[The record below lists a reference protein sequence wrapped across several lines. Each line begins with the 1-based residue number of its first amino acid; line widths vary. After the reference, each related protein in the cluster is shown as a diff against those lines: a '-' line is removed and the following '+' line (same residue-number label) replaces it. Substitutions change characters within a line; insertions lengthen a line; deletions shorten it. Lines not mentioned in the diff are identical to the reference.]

1 MAPDELVID
10 VIQYAKYT
18 QMSVG
23 ILAGCDLAFIVD
35 EISDFVR
42 ICKSVVPAPDMGD
55 YLLACQWLEW
65 ELNGFDAANGTS
77 QADSDAVAALLA
89 QRGISASLLHTMWA
103 EAAGN

>member
-1 MAPDELVID
+1 MTPDELVID
-10 VIQYAKYT
+10 VIQYTKYT

-42 ICKSVVPAPDMGD
+42 ICNSVVPAPDMGD

-65 ELNGFDAANGTS
+65 ELNGFDAAKGTGP
-77 QADSDAVAALLA
+77 ADSDAIVKLLA
-89 QRGISASLLHTMWA
+89 QRGITIGLLHTLYA